1 MQYLKGHRSTVVSLT
16 PFVMSGIPYLIS
28 VGKDRQILVWKS
40 DENGSYS
47 LNCKFPKA
55 HARIIWSSCT
65 VLQGLDGFAVFAT
78 GSRDK
83 TVKLWKT
90 TGGDELI
97 VHLFYVFNIDAE
109 GNRM

>member
-1 MQYLKGHRSTVVSLT
+1 MKGHRSTVVSLT
-16 PFVMSGIPYLIS
+16 PFVMSGVHYLIS

-40 DENGSYS
+40 DENGAYT
-47 LNCKFPKA
+47 LNSRLPKA
-55 HARIIWSSCT
+55 HGRIIWSSCA

-97 VHLFYVFNIDAE
+97 VHLCYVFNVDVK